1 MTSNIIDIKTIN
13 KNKALYLLKDIDSEL
28 LSKADRLKIY
38 QVELMIEKL
47 IELDKEIKWIY

>member
-13 KNKALYLLKDIDSEL
+13 KHEALFLLKDIDSEL
-28 LSKADRLKIY
+28 LSKADRLKIH

-47 IELDKEIKWIY
+47 IKTK